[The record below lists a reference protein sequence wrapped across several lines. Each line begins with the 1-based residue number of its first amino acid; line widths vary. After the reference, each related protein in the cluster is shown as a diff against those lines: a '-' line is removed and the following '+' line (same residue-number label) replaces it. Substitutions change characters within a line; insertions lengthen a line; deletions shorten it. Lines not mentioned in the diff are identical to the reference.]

1 MARKADSVID
11 VAMDEKKK
19 KYFSDFND
27 LIIPTN
33 ITVITKFLCL
43 YKETTFL

>member
-1 MARKADSVID
+1 MDRKADSVID
-11 VAMDEKKK
+11 VAIDEKKK

-33 ITVITKFLCL
+33 ITAITKFLSLC
-43 YKETTFL
+43 KETTFL